1 MRSSFLEKGSLE
13 ALNDGGGMHKEL
25 KAVFIRHVA
34 FEGPGI
40 LSRILDSTGFSQTMV
55 DACDGGL
62 SRQDPGD
69 LLVVLGGPIGAYDE
83 RDYPFLVDEMKL
95 IERSLKKGVPVIGI
109 CLGSQ
114 LAARVLGA
122 RVYPGKA
129 KEIGW
134 NEVSLTQ
141 EGRLSPLGCDGG
153 VAGVKVL
160 HWHGDTF
167 DLPANAERLAETPVT
182 SNQAF
187 SMGKSLLALQF
198 HLEVT
203 ARDLERWFVGH
214 SFEISKTE
222 GVTVGD
228 LRKQTALYA
237 EECEKAGE
245 AVFRKFLMLA
255 GFGEK

>member
-1 MRSSFLEKGSLE
+1 MTGGS
-13 ALNDGGGMHKEL
+13 MKKER

-40 LSRILDSTGFSQTMV
+40 LSPILTSMGFSQSIV

-62 SRQDPGD
+62 SAQDPGD
-69 LLVVLGGPIGAYDE
+69 LLVVLGGPIGAYEE
-83 RDYPFLVDEMKL
+83 REYPFLLDEMKL
-95 IERSLKKGVPVIGI
+95 IERSLKNGVPVIGI

-134 NEVSLTQ
+134 GEVVLSK
-141 EGRLSPLGCDGG
+141 EGLLSPLGCDGG
-153 VAGVKVL
+153 INGVKVL

-167 DLPANAERLAETPVT
+167 DLPEQATRLAETTLTP
-182 SNQAF
+182 NQAF
-187 SMGKSLLALQF
+187 SLGNSLLALQF
-198 HLEVT
+198 HLEAT
-203 ARDLERWFVGH
+203 SGDLEKWFVGH

-222 GVTVGD
+222 GVSVGD
-228 LRKQTALYA
+228 LRNQTALYA
-237 EECEKAGE
+237 KKCEKAGE
-245 AVFRKFLMLA
+245 AVFRNFLARA
-255 GFGEK
+255 GLSGE